1 MVTAPLVIT
10 GGYTVDLAGRAE
22 GVSPEERTTFT
33 KAFCRKVHEDGMM
46 PMIGGE
52 AGWLSNSLDM
62 TALIQEQIWVAQ
74 ENSSVTWSGTY
85 QIWQYTAQ
93 GSIDGIPGIAGLNII
108 TGDGRIF
115 Q

>member
-1 MVTAPLVIT
+1 MTAPLVIT

-52 AGWLSNSLDM
+52 AGWLSSSLDM
-62 TALIQEQIWVAQ
+62 TALTQEQIWVAQ
-74 ENSSVTWSGTY
+74 E
-85 QIWQYTAQ
+85 TAVL
-93 GSIDGIPGIAGLNII
+93 PGLEPIRYGNILRRDQSM
-108 TGDGRIF
+108 GFPASQD
-115 Q
+115 